1 MAIRLLVDRV
11 SNIQAVIS
19 TRSLRIVS
27 PQFRAAAAVVTRRAY
42 SATLAY
48 PLYQTSVNYR
58 RLANLLSYRD
68 IQTSDLVL
76 DADTKNRYFRDL
88 DSIGFAD
95 AASLNVSTKLD
106 VLGYLSDQIAI
117 GSQKSL
123 LDTFTVTD
131 FVAVLLILQRAFF
144 DSFPL
149 SDSSF
154 LQVGKTPQ
162 DTIGFADFIT
172 AKGFIKA
179 RTDTA
184 TLVDTRAVIS
194 FSRIEA
200 DGFSVADF
208 YSAVVQYS
216 RTFIESIGVV
226 SDVRP
231 VLDIG
236 LGRADQLLPADAL
249 AYDLDTSAADG
260 ANVSDLYASEFS
272 RPASDSTSVNDLF
285 ERVVVYSRAF
295 EDAFTLDDSTTVDG
309 VIKDTYAVKTNVFGF
324 SDESVFDFSK
334 AVNDY
339 VEASDLF
346 TYSASTQLS
355 DTFVVNESLVV
366 AKRSTA
372 SSVLNV
378 GALNSAPFNN

>member
-11 SNIQAVIS
+11 SNLQAVVS

-27 PQFRAAAAVVTRRAY
+27 PQFRAATATVTRPAY
-42 SATLAY
+42 SAIVAY
-48 PLYQTSVNYR
+48 PLYQASVNYR
-58 RLANLLSYRD
+58 RLVKSLFYRKL
-68 IQTSDLVL
+68 QTSDLVL
-76 DADTKNRYFRDL
+76 DPDTKNRYFRDL
-88 DSIGFAD
+88 DFVGFAD
-95 AASLNVSTKLD
+95 ATAFNISTKLD
-106 VLGYLSDQIAI
+106 VLGYISDQV
-117 GSQKSL
+117 SL
-123 LDTFTVTD
+123 TSEKPLDSGLSTND
-131 FVAVLLILQRAFF
+131 FVDVLLIIQRAFL
-144 DSFPL
+144 DSVEL
-149 SDSSF
+149 SDDRF
-154 LQVGKTPQ
+154 LEFGKAPQ
-162 DTIGFADFIT
+162 DTITSVDAINSKAFNKVRTET
-172 AKGFIKA
+172 ASL
-179 RTDTA
+179 T
-184 TLVDTRAVIS
+184 DTRAVIL
-194 FSRIEA
+194 FSRIELENV
-200 DGFSVADF
+200 SVADF

-231 VLDIG
+231 ILDIG
-236 LGRADQLLPADAL
+236 LGRADQLFSADAL
-249 AYDLDTSAADG
+249 AYALNTSVADE
-260 ANVSDLYASEFS
+260 ANVSDLYTSEFS
-272 RPASDSTSVNDLF
+272 RPASDSTSVDDLF